1 MDKSS
6 WTHPTPGALRAP
18 RRVTLVS
25 LGPSREEYCMAM
37 QEPEP
42 AFPPGDEVWTLNR
55 GVWHVPHDLLCV
67 MDHIQGE
74 ADHYPEYGARLWRH
88 NRPIITSDTAEGWPA
103 HVHRFPFE
111 QVQAWLRDGV
121 NPVHGDWFHNSLAY
135 ILVYA
140 AFIGVRELTVWGADY
155 HHHRSG
161 RVEDGHPNVAYWA
174 GVLERVGLTVRAP
187 SASTFLN
194 ANQRSYIYGYRDDPR
209 DEARA
214 RRERFINL
222 VS

>member
-55 GVWHVPHDLLCV
+55 GVWHVPHDLLFV

-88 NRPIITSDTAEGWPA
+88 NRPIITSDTAGGWPA

-194 ANQRSYIYGYRDDPR
+194 ANQRGYIYGYRDDPR